1 MPEVFEKKALKRGK
15 TARSSPCHVT
25 VCSRV
30 MVTVS
35 SLLQLQT
42 PQGTGDDR
50 LNPRYRGAIPASW
63 HSHAPCVLSSVI
75 KCGVTAPGH
84 CHPPIYKST
93 MLPLVLLASIGAE
106 LCTLNINESRV
117 SRLFTP
123 ALSVGST
130 IRIVQGNWP
139 EARLVP
145 HVAGVCQ
152 KTC

>member
-1 MPEVFEKKALKRGK
+1 MW
-15 TARSSPCHVT
+15 
-25 VCSRV
+25 
-30 MVTVS
+30 
-35 SLLQLQT
+35 
-42 PQGTGDDR
+42 
-50 LNPRYRGAIPASW
+50 PRQ
-63 HSHAPCVLSSVI
+63 
-75 KCGVTAPGH
+75 VTATLQH
-84 CHPPIYKST
+84 TST

>member
-1 MPEVFEKKALKRGK
+1 M
-15 TARSSPCHVT
+15 
-25 VCSRV
+25 
-30 MVTVS
+30 
-35 SLLQLQT
+35 
-42 PQGTGDDR
+42 
-50 LNPRYRGAIPASW
+50 
-63 HSHAPCVLSSVI
+63 
-75 KCGVTAPGH
+75 
-84 CHPPIYKST
+84 T

-106 LCTLNINESRV
+106 LCKLNINESRV